1 MLAYSKKLF
10 EAGQAGGLD
19 TKRLSAFA
27 EKAVLTNAGDIV
39 VFFLVCDISDD
50 AVWSHSQKPTYILSS
65 DGGHTWSEPAEL
77 GNKRGRVYDAR
88 NYNGAIL
95 ALHFAKGND
104 INFLG
109 NKEEHVYELY
119 VSDDGGRTFGK
130 RSDLPFDT
138 NGKSYG
144 TMGMLDS
151 GQIVVYIYNSNDE
164 RASDYVVSDDGGRT
178 FGKRSDLPFDTNGKS
193 YGTMG
198 MLDSGQLVVYI
209 YNRND
214 EQASDYAVSDDG
226 GYSWSAPKT
235 AHLAKKIRN
244 PQLVSLNGCYFMHGR
259 SGSLGEEKGHM
270 VLYSSRNGLDW
281 DAGVYLRKRTAGL
294 RAYSNSIVVGAL
306 KPNSPQQVLIQA
318 SHAYEQHKTNV
329 LHWWL
334 DMTRQ
339 GR

>member
-119 VSDDGGRTFGK
+119 
-130 RSDLPFDT
+130 
-138 NGKSYG
+138 
-144 TMGMLDS
+144 M
-151 GQIVVYIYNSNDE
+151 
-164 RASDYVVSDDGGRT
+164 SDDGGRT

>member
-164 RASDYVVSDDGGRT
+164 RASDYVVSDDGGYT
-178 FGKRSDLPFDTNGKS
+178 
-193 YGTMG
+193 
-198 MLDSGQLVVYI
+198 
-209 YNRND
+209 
-214 EQASDYAVSDDG
+214 
-226 GYSWSAPKT
+226 WSVPKI
-235 AHLAKKIRN
+235 AHFAKKIRN
-244 PQLVSLNGCYFMHGR
+244 PQLVSLNGCYVMHRR

-294 RAYSNSIVVGAL
+294 GAYSKSIVVGAL
-306 KPNSPQQVLIQA
+306 KSNSPQRVLIQA
-318 SHAYEQHKTNV
+318 SHAYDQHKTNV